1 MSVSPIDRFPGPATP
16 PLAQLIDWGLHQD
29 SYWNKLAARYGSP
42 FRVRWPFF
50 YEQRVVCF
58 TTPSAARSV
67 MRLQPEVAHGGEANR
82 VLIPSAG
89 VSAVIVV
96 DEDEHL
102 RLRKLILP
110 PLHGKRLARWEG
122 FVGEQMQAEV
132 DTWTVG
138 DTFALRPVIERIA
151 LAVIM
156 KIVFGVRDPKRAQQM
171 HDLSPVKQEVTVLQG
186 LGAFT
191 KYARVDLGPLSPW
204 GRFQRT
210 KKRFDDLLYAEIA
223 ERRAELDAGVDLGD
237 RSDLLTMLLEAR
249 DDDGRPMTDQ
259 ELRDQLSTMLLA
271 GHETTATAIAWAVE
285 RLTRHP
291 EVMRTLL
298 GRLDAGDTTYLD
310 AAIKETLRS
319 RPVVA
324 QLGRVTTEEVVIDG
338 WTVPPRTML
347 IVPMAVIH
355 QDPTLYPD
363 PDVFRPERFLDGNDP
378 GGYSWLP
385 FGGGVRRC
393 PGASLALLEMRVI
406 LSAILRSVELQP
418 ETLQDEGRKV
428 HGITIWPAQGCR
440 IRVAGRRRDS
450 GQDLAA

>member
-1 MSVSPIDRFPGPATP
+1 M
-16 PLAQLIDWGLHQD
+16 QLVDWGTQQD
-29 SYWNKLAARYGSP
+29 TYWNKLAAQYGSP

-58 TTPSAARSV
+58 TTPSAARTI
-67 MRLQPEVAHGGEANR
+67 MRLPPEVAHGGEANR
-82 VLIPSAG
+82 VLVPSAG

-110 PLHGKRLARWEG
+110 PLHGRRLARWEG
-122 FVGEQMQAEV
+122 FVEEQMQAEV
-132 DTWTVG
+132 DTWRPG
-138 DTFALRPVIERIA
+138 DAFALRPVIERIA
-151 LAVIM
+151 LRVIM

-171 HDLSPVKQEVTVLQG
+171 HDLSPVKQEISVLQG

-191 KYARVDLGPLSPW
+191 KWARLDLGAFSPW
-204 GRFQRT
+204 GRFLRT
-210 KKRFDDLLYAEIA
+210 QKRFNDLLYAEIA
-223 ERRAELDAGVDLGD
+223 ERRAELAAGADLGD
-237 RSDLLTMLLEAR
+237 RSDLLTTLLEAR
-249 DDDGRPMTDQ
+249 DEHGNPMTDQ

-291 EVMRTLL
+291 DVLRTLVV
-298 GRLDAGDTTYLD
+298 RLDAGDTTFLD
-310 AAIKETLRS
+310 AVIKETLRI

-324 QLGRVTTEEVVIDG
+324 QLGRVTTEEVVVDG
-338 WTVPPRTML
+338 WRVPPRTML

-355 QDPTLYPD
+355 QDPEIYPE
-363 PDVFRPERFLDGNDP
+363 PEAFRPGRFLDGNDP

-406 LSAILRSVELQP
+406 LATILRSVDLAP
-418 ETLQDEGRKV
+418 ERVEDEGRKV
-428 HGITIWPAQGCR
+428 HGITVWPARGCR
-440 IRVAGRRRDS
+440 VVVTRRRRATR
-450 GQDLAA
+450 QDLAA